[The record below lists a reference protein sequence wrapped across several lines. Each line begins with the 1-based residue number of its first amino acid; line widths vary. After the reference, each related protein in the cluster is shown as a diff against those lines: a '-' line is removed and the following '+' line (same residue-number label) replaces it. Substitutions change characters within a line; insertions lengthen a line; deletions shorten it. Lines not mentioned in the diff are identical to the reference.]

1 MSSLNTTR
9 HPAKTWALRIALAI
23 VALAALLA
31 ALGYWLGT
39 TDDAMPPA
47 TTSDFADPALIQR
60 GAYLA
65 RAGNCAA
72 CHTARG
78 GEAYAGGK
86 AVPTPFGTLYG
97 PNISP
102 DDQTGI
108 GNWSADDFWRALHNG
123 KSRNGELLYP
133 AFPYP
138 NYAAV
143 TRADSDALYAYLRS
157 VPAVTKENIPDT
169 LRFPYNQRMAIA
181 FWRAL
186 YFRPEV
192 HQDIPDQGK
201 LWNRGAYLVNG
212 LTHCAACH
220 TPRNALGATRGD
232 APLAGG
238 MIPMLEWYAPPLT
251 ANHPQG
257 MGDWTAGQI
266 AALLKTGISERG
278 TASGPMAEV
287 VFQSLQ
293 YLSDEDTQAIAL
305 YLKTLP
311 ASDALAQSSGGG
323 SRTTGAAGMMAQGA
337 KIYEAQCLDCHG
349 ASGEGKH
356 PAYPRLAGNLSV
368 IAPDTANAIRAVL
381 NGGFAPGT
389 VGNPQPYG
397 MPPFRQSL
405 SDGDVAAVVTYIR
418 GSWGNQAGPVPPT
431 DVRRYRTIS
440 LN

>member
-1 MSSLNTTR
+1 MK
-9 HPAKTWALRIALAI
+9 PAATGTWVWRILAAIAMIAL
-23 VALAALLA
+23 VLAAV
-31 ALGYWLGT
+31 GYWLGT
-39 TDDAMPPA
+39 ADDEMPA
-47 TTSDFADPALIQR
+47 ASTGDFSDPGLIQR

-65 RAGNCAA
+65 LAGNCMT

-78 GEAYAGGK
+78 GQPYAGGR

-97 PNISP
+97 PNITP
-102 DDQTGI
+102 DEETGI
-108 GNWSADDFWRALHNG
+108 GSWTADDFWRALHNG
-123 KSRNGELLYP
+123 KSKNGELLYP

-138 NYAAV
+138 NYTAI
-143 TRADSDALYAYLRS
+143 TRADADAIYAYLRS
-157 VPAVTKENIPDT
+157 VPAVARENTPDT

-186 YFRPEV
+186 YFKPEV
-192 HQDIPDQGK
+192 HQDDPGQDR

-220 TPRNALGATRGD
+220 TPRNGLGASRAD

-238 MIPMLEWYAPPLT
+238 LIPMLEWYAPALT

-257 MGDWTAGQI
+257 LGEWSQQQI
-266 AALLKTGISERG
+266 AELLKTGISERG

-293 YLSDEDTQAIAL
+293 HLSDEDSQAIAG
-305 YLKTLP
+305 YLKALP
-311 ASDALAQSSGGG
+311 ASDALPPPSGA
-323 SRTTGAAGMMAQGA
+323 SATAGAMAQGA

-389 VGNPQPYG
+389 AGNPQPYG
-397 MPPFRQSL
+397 MPPFRQTL
-405 SDGDVAAVVTYIR
+405 SDSDVASVVSYIR
-418 GSWGNQAGPVPPT
+418 GSWGNQAAPVAPT